1 MILTIGDRLVVAG
14 KTDVGCVRTLNE
26 DNLLMDEKLGLLIV
40 ADGMGGHSAGEV
52 ASAQVITS
60 VRQSLKQ
67 ALKNQPD
74 GIDLSQAASAEDCQG
89 DDDATLDDIP
99 NPVMVMLRNA
109 ANEANSTI
117 NAVNKQRDCSDGTG
131 MGSTMVGM
139 WLPEFSDVPVV
150 FHVGD
155 SRLYL
160 YSNNKLTQVTQD
172 HSMYQRWVNLGRKG
186 PEPAQNILLQAVG
199 PSEHISP
206 EVNIKGMKKGDVV
219 LLCSDGLTGM
229 VDIDEIEKVLESA
242 TKKNLD
248 DIVDKL
254 IDMAKDG
261 GGKDNITVIVGRFI
275 K

>member
-14 KTDVGCVRTLNE
+14 KSDVGCVRTLNE
-26 DNLLMDEKLGLLIV
+26 DNLFIDEKLGLLIV

-60 VRQSLKQ
+60 VRQSLKS
-67 ALKNQPD
+67 AIKNQPD
-74 GIDLSQAASAEDCQG
+74 DVDLSQVASEDECQG

-109 ANEANSTI
+109 ANAANSAI
-117 NAVNKQRDCSDGTG
+117 NDANKLANCGDGTG
-131 MGSTMVGM
+131 MGSTLVGM

-160 YSNNKLTQVTQD
+160 HSNSTMTQVTQD
-172 HSMYQRWVNLGRKG
+172 HSMYQRWVNLGKKG

-199 PSEHISP
+199 PSEHITP
-206 EVNIKGMKKGDVV
+206 DINYKVMEKGDVV
-219 LLCSDGLTGM
+219 LLCSDGLSGM
-229 VDIDEIEKVLESA
+229 VEADKIEKVLESA
-242 TKKNLD
+242 SKKNLD

-254 IDMAKDG
+254 IDMAKKG
-261 GGKDNITVIVGRFI
+261 GGKDNITVIVGCFI